1 MSNMSVSQSDSQYSL
16 TKILFIW
23 FVAAL
28 PMPFLTF
35 LIGPALAPV
44 IGIKVEL
51 VRWFMIIVGLIWLFV
66 LSIIMLH
73 RELKTLR
80 WSVIRKR
87 MWYQKPR
94 DPKTGEPTLKPL
106 WWALPAVLISGVVT
120 ATLVGALLQETV
132 LIILPFLRPWVMSGE
147 ELLSPEFAG
156 QWWLLGVF
164 LISALFN
171 YFLGEEF
178 LFRGVLL
185 PKMKGVFG
193 RWDWFMN
200 VVLFSFWHWHQPW
213 VFLSAIVALSLAA
226 WASRR
231 YKSNWIFFI
240 VHGADGVFITVMLTL
255 VIAGVGP

>member
-1 MSNMSVSQSDSQYSL
+1 MPNATVPQSESQYSL
-16 TKILFIW
+16 VKILFIW
-23 FVAAL
+23 VVAAL

-35 LIGPALAPV
+35 VIGPALAPV
-44 IGIKVEL
+44 VGLKVEL
-51 VRWFMIIVGLIWLFV
+51 VRWMSIIVGLMWLFV
-66 LSIIMLH
+66 ISMFVLR
-73 RELKTLR
+73 RELGTLR

-94 DPKTGEPTLKPL
+94 DPKTGEPKLKPL
-106 WWALPAVLISGVVT
+106 WWALPAVLISGIVT
-120 ATLVGALLQETV
+120 ATPVGAALQEAV
-132 LIILPFLRPWVMSGE
+132 LIVLPFLRPWVMSGE
-147 ELLSPEFAG
+147 ELFSPEFVG

-164 LISALFN
+164 LVSALFN

-213 VFLSAIVALSLAA
+213 GFLSAIVALSLAG

-231 YKSNWIFFI
+231 YQCSWIFFI
-240 VHGADGVFITVMLTL
+240 VHGADAVFITVMLTL

>member
-1 MSNMSVSQSDSQYSL
+1 MSDSTAHQSESQYSL
-16 TKILFIW
+16 AKILVIW
-23 FVAAL
+23 AAAAL

-35 LIGPALAPV
+35 LIGPWLAQYV
-44 IGIKVEL
+44 DLKVEL
-51 VRWFMIIVGLIWLFV
+51 VRWMCIIVGLAWLFV
-66 LSIIMLH
+66 ISMIVLH
-73 RELKTLR
+73 RELGTLR

-106 WWALPAVLISGVVT
+106 WWALPAILISGIVT
-120 ATLVGALLQETV
+120 STPIGAVLQQAV
-132 LIILPFLRPWVMSGE
+132 LFVLPFLRPWVMEGT

-156 QWWLLGVF
+156 QWWLLGVW
-164 LISALFN
+164 LLSSIFN

-200 VVLFSFWHWHQPW
+200 VVLFSLWHLHQPW
-213 VFLSAIVALSLAA
+213 GFLGVIVGLSLAG

-231 YKSNWIFFI
+231 YQCNWIFFI
-240 VHGADGVFITVMLTL
+240 VHGIDFVFVSVILTFF
-255 VIAGVGP
+255 IAGIAP